1 MTYSPPNPSTL
12 TQVPHRTYCYLPDV
26 PTPTFTL
33 SEEQETAV
41 NTIVAWA
48 ENPSSPR
55 EFKLGGYA
63 GTGKTTVIKT
73 IQERLWRKFRISV
86 CAFTGKAVSVL
97 SRKQIYART
106 IHSTIY
112 DTDIVPG
119 KGYVFYLK
127 SQLDPNL
134 DLIIVDEASMVSTD
148 LYNDLLK
155 FRKKILWVG
164 DPGQLEP
171 VGDNPNLMRKPDLVL
186 NKIHRQAEKSAI
198 LTLANDVRNGK
209 PIPIRKELEDLVT
222 RDKKLQVRDL
232 LSVDQVICAKNKT
245 RRGFNESIRRALNRP
260 LEELVPTD
268 KIIILRNSLSDNVFN
283 GLILFI
289 ETVHSSEK
297 DYWIVDAKD
306 EVDKRYTKLKLWKK
320 TFFVEKLDQGEFPPK
335 GLVQADFGW
344 SITCHK
350 SQGSEWDNVLVYD
363 EWVPPQLWD
372 MRRWRYTAITR
383 AAKKLIFCI

>member
-1 MTYSPPNPSTL
+1 MTMTMTTYFPPNPSTL
-12 TQVPHRTYCYLPDV
+12 TLTPIDP
-26 PTPTFTL
+26 PTFTL
-33 SEEQETAV
+33 SEEQELAV

-48 ENPSSPR
+48 ENLSSPR

-73 IQERLWRKFRISV
+73 IQERLGQKFRIGV

-112 DTDIVPG
+112 DTDIIAG

-127 SQLDPNL
+127 SQLNPNL

-209 PIPIRKELEDLVT
+209 PISLRKELEDLVT

-297 DYWIVDAKD
+297 DYWVVDAKD
-306 EVDKRYTKLKLWKK
+306 EVDKRYLKLKLWKK
-320 TFFVEKLDQGEFPPK
+320 TFFVEKLDPGEFPPK

-344 SITCHK
+344 AITCHK
-350 SQGSEWDNVLVYD
+350 SQGSEWDSVLLYD

-372 MRRWRYTAITR
+372 MRRWRYTGITR
-383 AAKKLIFCI
+383 AAKKLTFCI